1 MRSDAVKERITA
13 AIDRMGRYQIL
24 IILLMNLN
32 NLTVGINH
40 TLTSFLTYIPKFFCT
55 TGEVITSTRVVI
67 FDLCGD
73 NALNWVLCSSYRI
86 QSLGHE

>member
-1 MRSDAVKERITA
+1 MKSDAVKERITA

-55 TGEVITSTRVVI
+55 TGDEV
-67 FDLCGD
+67 
-73 NALNWVLCSSYRI
+73 NN
-86 QSLGHE
+86 EK

>member
-1 MRSDAVKERITA
+1 MRQDQVKERITA

-40 TLTSFLTYIPKFFCT
+40 TLTSFLTYIPKFFCSDGQVFNNKENMCNVSVI
-55 TGEVITSTRVVI
+55 GERLAVPETFSAIKYCT
-67 FDLCGD
+67 
-73 NALNWVLCSSYRI
+73 
-86 QSLGHE
+86 

>member
-1 MRSDAVKERITA
+1 MKADAVKERITA

-40 TLTSFLTYIPKFFCT
+40 TLTSFLTYIPKFYCA
-55 TGEVITSTRVVI
+55 ESQV
-67 FDLCGD
+67 
-73 NALNWVLCSSYRI
+73 
-86 QSLGHE
+86 